1 MWSFSVLTK
10 NSQKPALESF
20 GTVNWVVSW
29 LLRIFVRLSGRVSL
43 WVTLPHENSQ
53 KSALESF
60 GTVNWAASWLL
71 RYTNISIYIYIIHI
85 YIYICIY
92 IYIYICI
99 WGILSGYVGGPPC
112 AHAKFSKVSF
122 RVVLHSKLSSELTLE
137 NFCQAMWEGLPVLT
151 LPVVRMAGRVGASVV
166 RAVGEGAVEIF
177 MCIYAYY
184 VYLCVLCVFMR
195 IMCIYAYY
203 VYLCVLCVCMRI
215 MYSSIISLL
224 CVRRGEWARVRCA
237 RWGRCGRNFYV
248 YLCVLNII
256 LPYFCCAVMYYFI
269 TYLVGN
275 MARWVGTSVQR
286 GKDAADLYI
295 WVFLS
300 VIYHF
305 IHTGW
310 RRLIGSLK
318 LQIIFHKRATKYRSL
333 LQKMT
338 YKDKGSYESSPACIS
353 CADMYYLMRNLICI
367 RWGGLLREQCA
378 RRGGGAMK
386 KFSKVSSL
394 RNCLCKLSIEL
405 TFQKF

>member
-1 MWSFSVLTK
+1 M
-10 NSQKPALESF
+10 
-20 GTVNWVVSW
+20 
-29 LLRIFVRLSGRVSL
+29 
-43 WVTLPHENSQ
+43 
-53 KSALESF
+53 
-60 GTVNWAASWLL
+60 
-71 RYTNISIYIYIIHI
+71 
-85 YIYICIY
+85 
-92 IYIYICI
+92 
-99 WGILSGYVGGPPC
+99 SGYVGGPPC

-184 VYLCVLCVFMR
+184 VYLCVLCV
-195 IMCIYAYY
+195 
-203 VYLCVLCVCMRI
+203 CMRI

-275 MARWVGTSVQR
+275 MARWVGTRVQR

-295 WVFLS
+295 
-300 VIYHF
+300 
-305 IHTGW
+305 
-310 RRLIGSLK
+310 
-318 LQIIFHKRATKYRSL
+318 
-333 LQKMT
+333 
-338 YKDKGSYESSPACIS
+338 
-353 CADMYYLMRNLICI
+353 
-367 RWGGLLREQCA
+367 
-378 RRGGGAMK
+378 
-386 KFSKVSSL
+386 
-394 RNCLCKLSIEL
+394 
-405 TFQKF
+405 